1 MIRSRAVPR
10 ALVAVALVLVSPL
23 AVSSLPGAPVARADG
38 VEPVAARAAAFDPAP
53 ARAAA
58 ITAGALV
65 VWGGSELAM
74 GSLAPASC
82 RWCEP
87 PRIDRAVRDA
97 LRWSNPGAARTAS
110 DLLVLALP
118 LALSGAD
125 LALAGGD
132 ARRAAEDILVAA
144 EAATLAGVA
153 AQLVK
158 LSVGRRRPDVGIRT
172 GPDDDLSF
180 PSSHTAVAFAV
191 AGAFGSVA
199 RLRGYPGWPI
209 VYATGF
215 TAAAAVGWLRMA
227 GDRHWLTDVA
237 AGAALGAAAGVL
249 LPLLLHRRAE
259 PPAPGAARLSLVP
272 LGVAGTF

>member
-10 ALVAVALVLVSPL
+10 ALVALALLVVSTL
-23 AVSSLPGAPVARADG
+23 AQVARAD
-38 VEPVAARAAAFDPAP
+38 ELDPAP
-53 ARAAA
+53 ARTAG

-65 VWGGSELAM
+65 LWGGSELAM

-87 PRIDRAVRDA
+87 PGIDRSVRDA
-97 LRWSNPGAARTAS
+97 LRWSNPGAASTAS

-144 EAATLAGVA
+144 EAAALAGLA
-153 AQLVK
+153 TQLVK
-158 LSVGRRRPDVGIRT
+158 FTVGRRRPDAPLTGLRS

-180 PSSHTAVAFAV
+180 PSNHASVAFAV
-191 AGAFGSVA
+191 AGAFGTVA

-227 GDRHWLTDVA
+227 GDKHWLTDVA
-237 AGAALGAAAGVL
+237 AGAALGAACGVL
-249 LPLLLHRRAE
+249 VPLLLHRRAE
-259 PPAPGAARLSLVP
+259 SPAPGATRLSLVP